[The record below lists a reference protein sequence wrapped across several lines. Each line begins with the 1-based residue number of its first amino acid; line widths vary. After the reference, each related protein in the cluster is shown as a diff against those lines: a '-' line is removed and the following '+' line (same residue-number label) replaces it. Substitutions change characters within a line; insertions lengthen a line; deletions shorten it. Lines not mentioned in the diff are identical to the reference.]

1 MLISPK
7 RPMQSFTDAAVRAL
21 AAALLFCAA
30 ACAQSNIWQLT
41 PTQRQQLLAA
51 QEQQLQLSQQQQASL
66 QQAIQ
71 QARFAQQQAQAQ
83 ETSAMMNSVV
93 DRYNADNAASD
104 MVSSATISGL
114 NQAEAQGNLQ
124 NLKIDIAQIRGVVQ
138 NWQPPRAYR
147 GRARLVPLLDPFA
160 PAGAAA
166 QPAAVAADAGDLAK
180 ALVGTCLALDAQ
192 NGVARVAGDC
202 YGAGGRIAF
211 PAGSYPVLPGGIMI
225 DSAAKVAL
233 FRQALASRATRW
245 FALDQSGLNLMPI
258 R

>member
-1 MLISPK
+1 MSPRQK
-7 RPMQSFTDAAVRAL
+7 GKSQMTQFPGVRAL
-21 AAALLFCAA
+21 LAALLFCAA
-30 ACAQSNIWQLT
+30 ACAQSTIWQLT
-41 PTQRQQLLAA
+41 PAQRQQLLAA
-51 QEQQLQLSQQQQASL
+51 QEQQLELNQQQSASL

-83 ETSAMMNSVV
+83 EAGARMTSVV

-124 NLKIDIAQIRGVVQ
+124 NLKIDIAQVRGVVQ
-138 NWQPPRAYR
+138 NWQPPHAYR

-166 QPAAVAADAGDLAK
+166 QPAAAAVAGDLAK
-180 ALVGTCLALDAQ
+180 ALVGTCLAFDPR

-233 FRQALASRATRW
+233 FRRALASRATRW
-245 FALDQSGLNLMPI
+245 FALDQSGLNLTPI